1 MSKLVSQKFRH
12 KQTGRI
18 ETNIPLMQINQYEKY
33 DGDLKEGEI
42 YMKKEKREMRITREQ
57 FDKIKKGD
65 ELKIEYKSVFK
76 SGSHKDT
83 FIVKSRSKSN
93 KYRTEKVTLLRKDA
107 GASHPSYLYKDMDG
121 DRRPSMAYGDLGVAM
136 ISYQNKSQASQGK
149 QPEKVLGSYSSKGH
163 RPQKQKPYSSKQG
176 PGSGWHG
183 QIARHRMAAMK
194 GRRG

>member
-1 MSKLVSQKFRH
+1 MAPKYMPRKWVYPEGDTKERL
-12 KQTGRI
+12 
-18 ETNIPLMQINQYEKY
+18 EKI
-33 DGDLKEGEI
+33 KA
-42 YMKKEKREMRITREQ
+42 MKKEMRITREQ

-65 ELKIEYKSVFK
+65 ELEIEYKSVFK

-83 FIVKSRSKSN
+83 FIVKSRSKSK

-121 DRRPSMAYGDLGVAM
+121 DRRPSMAYGDLGVVM
-136 ISYQNKSQASQGK
+136 LKYQNKGKASQAK

-163 RPQKQKPYSSKQG
+163 RPQKPKPWTSKKG

-183 QIARHRMAAMK
+183 QIARHRMAALK